1 MVGISYIRYTQDG
14 NAFVIKR
21 EIPEGQLK
29 APDMGLLKQWFNC
42 DTVLRNDGKLYFC
55 DKIQDAEIIEK

>member
-21 EIPEGQLK
+21 EIPEQQLK
-29 APDMGLLKQWFNC
+29 NPDYNLLKQWFHC
-42 DTVLRNDGKLYFC
+42 DTIIRNNGKLYFC
-55 DKIQDAEIIEK
+55 NKIEDAEIIEK